1 MYTRVTKRH
10 LLETKHMRCA
20 CEGSSTGEHVR
31 KLQTSYSLSL

>member
-20 CEGSSTGEHVR
+20 CEGVKHGRTR
-31 KLQTSYSLSL
+31 P